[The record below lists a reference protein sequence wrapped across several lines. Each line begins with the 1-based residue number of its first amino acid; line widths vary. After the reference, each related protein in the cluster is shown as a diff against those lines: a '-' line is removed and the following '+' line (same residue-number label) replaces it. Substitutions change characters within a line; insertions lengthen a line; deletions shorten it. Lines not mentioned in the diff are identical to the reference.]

1 MSSKKWVWAVVV
13 VVIILL
19 ALWYSG
25 VFGSATPATQPAA
38 VNSAVTSGTS
48 GTAMAAQDTA
58 IKGDVALLDAQIKAI
73 NTAVAVSGTPTKTQ
87 ISDAAASF
95 KAATTLFAKIAVE
108 LKARSVNAQ
117 TAGASVAGITSALSD
132 LNAQVSNMSSQVS
145 AASKNAMATSS
156 TSATLTAS
164 YKQLVAAQGFA
175 AAARTD
181 IGAVM
186 QTLGIK

>member
-38 VNSAVTSGTS
+38 VTTAVTSGTT
-48 GTAMAAQDTA
+48 GTAMAAQDA
-58 IKGDVALLDAQIKAI
+58 VIKSDVASLDAQIAGI
-73 NTAVAVSGTPTKTQ
+73 NTALAISGTPTKAQ
-87 ISDAAASF
+87 ISAAAASF
-95 KAATTLFAKIAVE
+95 KTATTLFGKLAVE
-108 LKARSVNAQ
+108 IKARSVNTQ
-117 TAGASVAGITSALSD
+117 TAGGSVAGITTALND
-132 LNAQVSNMSSQVS
+132 LNVQVSNMSSQVG

-156 TSATLTAS
+156 TSTTLTAS
-164 YKQLVAAQGFA
+164 YKQLQTAQGYA

-181 IGAVM
+181 IGSVM